1 MRLLAT
7 LLILM
12 LFIGKNSGQIT
23 DLAAIYEGGDEILS
37 YILFDNGQTPY
48 GMQDAFTARN
58 TDLALNHPRLTL
70 SGDFT
75 GDGVDE
81 LVVFNDLEYT
91 PNMNPAFTCSVVT
104 VNRSTGMT
112 FIPLGNWFSIL
123 KTDLDFDYVSFS
135 VAGDY
140 NSDGLD
146 DIALFYNDPS
156 LEQLNIYLLESTGS
170 GFSEAQVWYNVDRN
184 EFNFTALKFAC
195 PGDFNGNGKPDI
207 VVFYNYF
214 GTVPETKQSIF
225 IFESQGDSFT
235 LLPVAYDA
243 TKASYDFSFMKFAFS
258 GDYNLDGYSDI
269 AVLQEDPID
278 LDLVIPV
285 FEGSAAGQLSP
296 VDYITFTDSEPY
308 ITNIIHA
315 AGGDFAG
322 DTATDLALFYDNPGS
337 GDQDILVLESELSN
351 FKAPELA
358 FSAHPGTLSMID
370 ISAVQ
375 SGSFVH
381 QPVVSVTTWKDDMQG
396 AISFTFDDGYRGAF
410 EFGGVEL
417 EAAGLKGTFY
427 IFTDTTIIYDGELAS
442 TSLVREYKDKGH
454 EIASHTT
461 NHANLGFLTASG
473 DVDSLT
479 QVLSGSVEKLNE
491 RFDQYTTS
499 MAIPFG
505 SFRYETLDYISQY
518 FYSAR
523 SSQHG
528 FNLATP
534 YDYYALKSWPILS
547 TTSPAFVDNLLAIAE
562 TYGTYLPLMY
572 HDMLDEP
579 FDEDLLIYTYSRELF
594 SETVQDA
601 LSRELWID
609 THERIYKY
617 IRERNALKIFQL
629 ENGDMG
635 TQPGHFSFEADDA
648 LEDSIFNVE
657 LTLKVS
663 LPTSWTD
670 DTVTVGPDGEMN
682 YMKVQQDSL
691 GRFIH
696 YNWLPQ
702 AGVSINVYDGKWIG
716 TGLTDRFSLPAEV
729 KLLAAPNPFQHKTLI
744 RVSESSNADSYLIV
758 RDIHGRIVQEIKEH
772 TDKTYRLSREGLSPG
787 IYIVQ
792 LIHSGKSVA
801 SLKLMAL

>member
-1 MRLLAT
+1 M
-7 LLILM
+7 
-12 LFIGKNSGQIT
+12 
-23 DLAAIYEGGDEILS
+23 DLAAIYSGQEDEIS
-37 YILFDNGQTPY
+37 QVLFY
-48 GMQDAFTARN
+48 GDGSEFVMSEAFLAREA
-58 TDLALNHPRLTL
+58 DLNVGHPHLTV
-70 SGDFT
+70 SGDFS
-75 GDGVDE
+75 GDGQDE
-81 LVVFNDLEYT
+81 IAIFEDLEYS
-91 PNMNPAFTCSVVT
+91 PNMNPEFTCSVVS
-104 VNRSTGMT
+104 VRRSTGKH
-112 FIPLGNWFSIL
+112 FVPWGSWFSV
-123 KTDLDFDYVSFS
+123 LDANLSFYAIDFS

-140 NSDGLD
+140 NLDGLC
-146 DIALFYNDPS
+146 DIALFYNDHS
-156 LEQLNIYLLESTGS
+156 SDQLSIYVLISNGS
-170 GFSEAQVWYNVDRN
+170 GFSAPIVWYTVDRN

-195 PGDFNGNGKPDI
+195 PGDYNGNGKPDI
-207 VVFYNYF
+207 AVFYNYF
-214 GTVPETKQSIF
+214 GTATETKQSIF
-225 IFESQGDSFT
+225 IFESHGDSFT

-243 TKASYDFSFMKFAFS
+243 TKASYDFSFMKFAFP

-278 LDLVIPV
+278 HDLVIPV
-285 FEGSAAGQLSP
+285 FEGAAAGQLAP
-296 VDYITFTDSEPY
+296 VDYITFIDSEPY

-322 DTATDLALFYDNPGS
+322 DTATDLALFYDNPGTGS
-337 GDQDILVLESELSN
+337 QEILVLESELST

-358 FSAHPGTLSMID
+358 FSADPGSFSMTD

-375 SGSFVH
+375 SGTYVH
-381 QPVVSVTTWKDDMQG
+381 QPVVSATTWKDDMPG
-396 AISFTFDDGYRGAF
+396 AISFTFDDGYKGAF
-410 EFGGVEL
+410 EHGGPEL

-427 IFTDTTIIYDGELAS
+427 IFTDTTFINDGELAS

-523 SSQHG
+523 SSQFG

-534 YDYYALKSWPILS
+534 YDFYAFKSWPILS
-547 TTSPAFVDNLLAIAE
+547 TTSPAFVDNLLAVAE

-572 HDMLDEP
+572 HDIKDEP
-579 FDEDLLIYTYSRELF
+579 FDEESLIYTYSRELF
-594 SETVQDA
+594 RETVQDA
-601 LSRELWID
+601 LKRELWID

-629 ENGDMG
+629 ESGDMDS
-635 TQPGHFSFEADDA
+635 QPGHFSFEADDG
-648 LEDSIFNVE
+648 LVDSIFNVG

-663 LPTSWTD
+663 IPANWTE
-670 DTVTVGPDGEMN
+670 DTVTMGPEGELN
-682 YMKVQQDSL
+682 YVKVYQDSL
-691 GRFIH
+691 GSYVY
-696 YNWLPQ
+696 YNWLPVR
-702 AGVSINVYDGKWIG
+702 GVVITVHDGKLIG
-716 TGLTDRFSLPAEV
+716 SGLTDRFSLPAEV
-729 KLLAAPNPFQHKTLI
+729 KLLAAPNPFQHETLI
-744 RVSESSNADSYLIV
+744 RVSESSNADAFLIV
-758 RDIHGRIVQEIKEH
+758 RDIHGRIVREIKEH
-772 TDKTYRLSREGLSPG
+772 TDKTFRLSREGLSPG

-792 LIHSGKSVA
+792 LVHSGKSIA
-801 SLKLMAL
+801 SLKLMVL